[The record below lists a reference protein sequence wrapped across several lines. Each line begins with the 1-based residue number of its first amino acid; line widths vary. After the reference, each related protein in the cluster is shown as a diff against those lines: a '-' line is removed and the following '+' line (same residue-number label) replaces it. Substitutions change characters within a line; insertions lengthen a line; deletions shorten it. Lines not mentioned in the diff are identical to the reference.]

1 MQSKVQCKIRVNS
14 LFIFYRFYRWRLEF
28 WDAQMLRGSADIKHK
43 TEKYKS
49 QGQAKTSENR

>member
-28 WDAQMLRGSADIKHK
+28 RDAQMLGSADLKHK
-43 TEKYKS
+43 TQKYKS
-49 QGQAKTSENR
+49 QGQAKTSEIR